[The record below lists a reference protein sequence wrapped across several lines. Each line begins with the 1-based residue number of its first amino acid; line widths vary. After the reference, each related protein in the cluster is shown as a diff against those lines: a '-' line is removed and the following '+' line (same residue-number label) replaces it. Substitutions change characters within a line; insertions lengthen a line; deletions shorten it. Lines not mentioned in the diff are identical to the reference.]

1 MTSQRICSSGKPH
14 EITTTQNQTST
25 VLIYKRHPAQPI
37 ETNLNQNRRNKI
49 HKKMHN
55 KIEKKN
61 YTGTARCWRILL
73 QILKLLQN
81 SLRRHREKPNN
92 RSKPQL
98 GSDQNAKHEQIQN
111 TRRLRNNP
119 IINK

>member
-1 MTSQRICSSGKPH
+1 MESYRTTNCPSSKEIAWPKVATVDCMVSKLLGQCPISTKHNYFSFRIMTSQRICSSGKPH

-55 KIEKKN
+55 KIEKK
-61 YTGTARCWRILL
+61 
-73 QILKLLQN
+73 KLY
-81 SLRRHREKPNN
+81 RHCKMLEDP
-92 RSKPQL
+92 S
-98 GSDQNAKHEQIQN
+98 A
-111 TRRLRNNP
+111 NP
-119 IINK
+119 

>member
-81 SLRRHREKPNN
+81 SLRRHSENLTTEIETTTRL
-92 RSKPQL
+92 RSKRKTRTYPKRAY
-98 GSDQNAKHEQIQN
+98 AKNIYHH
-111 TRRLRNNP
+111 
-119 IINK
+119 II